1 MMESQELSVS
11 SEPGIPWRASSG
23 STQSEGLS
31 GVVRL
36 DDSGG
41 KLYGRSQELDLL
53 EDVFKRVVAEE
64 RGQDDTAATSSI
76 KHEIVLVSGES
87 GSGKSSLVRTFRD
100 GVRENSG
107 QSAFFVEG
115 KFDQNQETARPYSAI
130 ADAVTQLCHLI
141 RESDYFE
148 EILESI
154 KTTLSGEISVLLD
167 LVPAIEVITKGL
179 VLKNEQTERASSN
192 HAFKLFMS
200 TFRSFLKVVCQA
212 HPLVIFLDD
221 LQWAD
226 DASRQLISAITS
238 DVSITNFFF
247 IGAFRDDEID
257 PSSILSWVGR
267 PSETGLDVVNILVGP
282 LDSDSVNKMV
292 ADLTERRIDSTKEL
306 SELVGRKTGRNAYF
320 LAQYM
325 AALQRQGLLTF
336 SFRTNRWKWDLE
348 QIESGTDVSE
358 NVVGLLIGKING
370 MAPDVQRVLM
380 LASCLG
386 FVFDVDALERI
397 VISEGL
403 LEVEEGNKQEKLP
416 ESTSQKE
423 QYSPGVLPGPYNDL
437 KRTSRDTAEA
447 EVRES
452 FHRAVKEAVKENLIE
467 EAAAK
472 FKFSH
477 DRVQQAAYALMPS
490 GDNSYFLHVRIGK
503 VLLEMSGEI
512 EEGEWLFFAGVD
524 LLTKFASQA
533 SDEGFRV
540 ELARLSLEA
549 GKRAEKKSAFLPSK
563 NYLLGG
569 IQLLD
574 PTNRWTEH
582 YELCLEL
589 HIKAAEVGR
598 TYGDFHETLALVEEI
613 LAHGQCL
620 KDRLRA
626 LLIKAYVLGGQN
638 MLLEAID
645 TCMGALKQMG
655 IRLPSNP
662 KTFHVLFEYARTK
675 RILKGRKARDLL
687 SLPRTSDEME
697 IETIRFLNAA
707 SIFAWHADLENV
719 ASFVFLRMM
728 RLTLKDGLCKFS
740 PFAFATFG
748 MLLAAIGE
756 HKEGYEFGRVALEL
770 HDHLEDSRDCIA
782 STTVVVESC
791 LTHLRKPLY
800 DSLAPMLESHQ
811 IGMATGEIE
820 FAALCLSGHG
830 GMSCVG
836 CVGLVLLYCYCLFSH
851 GLFCI
856 TRFLVPTS
864 YEHNS
869 RSETREYG
877 DGPT

>member
-1 MMESQELSVS
+1 MDSQESSDV
-11 SEPGIPWRASSG
+11 SEPKIPWRADSRSLQSG
-23 STQSEGLS
+23 SEQYLSSSNELS

-36 DDSGG
+36 GDTGG
-41 KLYGRSQELDLL
+41 KLYGRSQELGLL
-53 EDVFKRVVAEE
+53 EDVLKRVVEE
-64 RGQDDTAATSSI
+64 EQGQNDTAPTTNN
-76 KHEIVLVSGES
+76 KHETVLVSGES
-87 GSGKSSLVRTFRD
+87 GAGKSTLVRTFRD
-100 GVRENSG
+100 GVRENNG

-115 KFDQNQETARPYSAI
+115 KFDQNQDTGRPYSAI
-130 ADAVTQLCHLI
+130 ADAATQLCHSI
-141 RESDYFE
+141 RESDYFQ
-148 EILESI
+148 EIREAIMTS
-154 KTTLSGEISVLLD
+154 LSGEISVLLK
-167 LVPAIEVITKGL
+167 LIPAMKVITKGL
-179 VLKNEQTERASSN
+179 ALKNEQTERASSN
-192 HAFKLFMS
+192 YEFKHFMI
-200 TFRSFLKVVCQA
+200 TFRSFLKVVSQA

-226 DASRQLISAITS
+226 EASRQLISAITS
-238 DVSITNFFF
+238 DMSITNFLF

-267 PSETGLDVVNILVGP
+267 PSETGVDVVNILVGP

-325 AALQRQGLLTF
+325 GALQRQGLLNF
-336 SFRTNRWKWDLE
+336 SFRSNRWEWDLQ
-348 QIESGTDVSE
+348 QIESRTDVSK
-358 NVVGLLIGKING
+358 NVVGLLLGKIHG
-370 MAPDVQRVLM
+370 MAPDVQQVLM

-397 VISEGL
+397 VISEALLKIEEENKREKEVGL
-403 LEVEEGNKQEKLP
+403 EK
-416 ESTSQKE
+416 SI
-423 QYSPGVLPGPYNDL
+423 
-437 KRTSRDTAEA
+437 RDAGEA

-452 FHRAVKEAVKENLIE
+452 FHRALKDAVKENLIE
-467 EAAAK
+467 ETATK

-490 GDNSYFLHVRIGK
+490 GDNAYFLHVRIGK
-503 VLLEMSGEI
+503 VLLKMSEEI

-549 GKRAEKKSAFLPSK
+549 GKKAGLKSAFIPAT

-569 IQLLD
+569 IELLD

-613 LAHGQCL
+613 VAHGQCL
-620 KDRLRA
+620 KDKLRA
-626 LLIKAYVLGGQN
+626 QLIKAYVLGGQN
-638 MLLEAID
+638 KLVDAIE
-645 TCMGALKQMG
+645 TCTVALKQLG

-675 RILKGRKARDLL
+675 RMLKGRKASDLL
-687 SLPRTSDEME
+687 SLPRTSDELK

-719 ASFVFLRMM
+719 ASFLFLKMM
-728 RLTLKDGLCKFS
+728 RLTLKNGLCKFS

-830 GMSCVG
+830 GMRDVWD
-836 CVGLVLLYCYCLFSH
+836 VLD
-851 GLFCI
+851 
-856 TRFLVPTS
+856 V
-864 YEHNS
+864 
-869 RSETREYG
+869 
-877 DGPT
+877 